1 MKWFIRVFFI
11 LLFTS
16 GCSDKKTV
24 PRNILSPLIMQ
35 KVMWDMIRADEY
47 VTDFIWK
54 NDSAINRQEESI
66 QLYEKIF
73 KIYHI
78 TKQQFQKSLIFYREH
93 PRFLKIIVDSL
104 NTKENILNRHIPLK
118 VTEDSGS
125 FRKNV
130 MPIQ

>member
-1 MKWFIRVFFI
+1 MKWLILVLFI
-11 LLFTS
+11 LLFTL

-35 KVMWDMIRADEY
+35 QVMWDMIRADEF

-73 KIYHI
+73 QIHHI

-104 NTKENILNRHIPLK
+104 TTKDNVLNRQIPVK

-125 FRKNV
+125 FRKN
-130 MPIQ
+130 